1 MTNCTHKLLQL
12 QHISDNWSDS
22 PDSDQEEIISNGS
35 TDLDEWPEDSDK
47 MVLDDNTDISASP
60 GPTERRKTQ
69 SIQSHFLNLT
79 IRGFNHGDV
88 GLEATKNIVRCP
100 NNLI

>member
-12 QHISDNWSDS
+12 QLISDNWSDS
-22 PDSDQEEIISNGS
+22 PDSDQEEIISNDS
-35 TDLDEWPEDSDK
+35 TDLDEWPEDSDT
-47 MVLDDNTDISASP
+47 MVLDDNTDIPASP
-60 GPTERRKTQ
+60 GPTESQ

-100 NNLI
+100 NHLI